1 MPEYL
6 SILREASVNSIYA
19 LFILVVIFLIFKGR
33 IKEHE
38 FVILYYVWLPLAV
51 ITQILM
57 TYYRLHLEK
66 SNLQI
71 MNIYLMF
78 EFIILTIIL
87 LQIRKKVKGIKSNYK
102 IWSIIF
108 LVGILIHF
116 IYDMNTI
123 HNAAMLY
130 IAVIY
135 FNLTVSFI
143 DLNKVE
149 DLFKNP
155 YSLLNITIF
164 VKAFGYSYFLIYQTD
179 YRFPLSVYSGVNLM
193 VQMMFA
199 ATLFHYYQYKKSSV

>member
-19 LFILVVIFLIFKGR
+19 LFILVVIFLIIKGR
-33 IKEHE
+33 IKERE
-38 FVILYYVWLPLAV
+38 FIILYYIWLPLAV

-108 LVGILIHF
+108 LIGILIHF

-155 YSLLNITIF
+155 YSLLHITIF

-179 YRFPLSVYSGVNLM
+179 YKFPLSVYSGVNLM

-199 ATLFHYYQYKKSSV
+199 TTLFYYYQYKKSNV